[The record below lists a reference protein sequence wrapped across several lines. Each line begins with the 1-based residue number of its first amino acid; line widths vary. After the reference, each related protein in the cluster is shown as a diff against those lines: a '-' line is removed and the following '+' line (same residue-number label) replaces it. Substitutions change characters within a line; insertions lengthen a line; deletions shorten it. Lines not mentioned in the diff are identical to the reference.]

1 MDCRS
6 SCASSVT
13 FGLLAA
19 DPPNIA
25 NVGISGMQ
33 VFGVVDYQE
42 LLPIQFLCSG
52 GLVPDSPRSSLEL
65 SAYLSGVVTISIYR

>member
-1 MDCRS
+1 M
-6 SCASSVT
+6 T

-19 DPPNIA
+19 DPPNIG

-42 LLPIQFLCSG
+42 LVPIQLFCSG
-52 GLVPDSPRSSLEL
+52 GKHLLVPDSPGTSLEL
-65 SAYLSGVVTISIYR
+65 SEYMSGVVTISIYR